1 MSEYVKVAISGVFL
15 KSDIDIIADFYG
27 GEGQADKLSY
37 SVDMAQK
44 FLADFL
50 SAPTKSRIGIQL
62 AQQKLQMEEKLVKR
76 VEGTLSAETEELS
89 IW

>member
-1 MSEYVKVAISGVFL
+1 MSEYTKVTISGVFL

-27 GEGQADKLSY
+27 GNGESDKLSY

-50 SAPTKSRIGIQL
+50 SAPTKTRIGLEIS
-62 AQQKLQMEEKLVKR
+62 QQKLQMEEKLVKR
-76 VEGTLSAETEELS
+76 VEGSLSAETEEVS
-89 IW
+89 I